1 MQGEYYTI
9 FTKVGQ
15 AKIANAIALGKPMQI
30 KYMAIGDGGGEVYEP
45 DVNQTELRH
54 EVYRAQ
60 ASSVTVSDAGINQ
73 IQVSMLVPANVGGFV
88 IREVGLFDV
97 EGNLI
102 AVSKPPAD
110 PKPALETGAAKD
122 MQYNI
127 NITVDNMAAIEL
139 KVDPTVII
147 ATKAELATAKSEMQ
161 GYTDNAAATA
171 VQTAKDYADE
181 QDAATDAE
189 IDTHINNAVVHI
201 TADERAAWDAKAT
214 QEDLQQLAA
223 SSVVHYKGF
232 ADVNAAYT
240 AATPLVDVVKA
251 MADNSIL
258 FAVVEAA
265 NDDYPAA
272 GNLQVIRY
280 TDGRADCQLRST
292 DDDGKPTLWLANF
305 TSEEIEQIFG
315 GGG

>member
-1 MQGEYYTI
+1 MQDEEYYTI

-54 EVYRAQ
+54 EVYRSQ
-60 ASSVTVSDAGINQ
+60 VSSVIASDADINQ

-88 IREVGLFDV
+88 IREVGHFDADG
-97 EGNLI
+97 ELL
-102 AVSKPPAD
+102 AVTKPPAD

-127 NITVDNMAAIEL
+127 NIIVDNMAAIEL

-147 ATKAELATAKSEMQ
+147 ATKAELV
-161 GYTDNAAATA
+161 TA
-171 VQTAKDYADE
+171 VQAARDYADE
-181 QDAATDAE
+181 KDTVIDDKL
-189 IDTHINNAVVHI
+189 DTHISNAVAHI

-214 QEDLQQLAA
+214 QDDLQQLAA

-232 ADVNAAYT
+232 AEVAAAYT
-240 AATPLVDVVKA
+240 SATPLVDVVKA
-251 MADNSIL
+251 MVDNSIL
-258 FAVVEAA
+258 LAVVETA
-265 NDDYPAA
+265 NDDYPAV

-292 DDDGKPTLWLANF
+292 DADGKPTLWIANF
-305 TSEEIEQIFG
+305 TPLEIEQIFG
-315 GGG
+315 GGGVK